1 MPDNRGVKMGL
12 AEPVHVVSEVE
23 LALRGVKTGLA
34 TPVWV
39 INPGSGSG
47 VDADTLDGQDSLYY
61 LDRVNHTGT
70 QTAST
75 ISDFDAQVQT
85 NRLDEMAVP
94 TTDVNLNGQKIINLD
109 TPTDPTDAANKDY
122 VDNAIAAVGATT
134 KYATTIGDTVATS
147 FLITHNLNTLDVIV
161 TVRVATGT
169 MSVVYPDIQIQTVNT
184 LTISFTLAP
193 DTDEYRVV
201 VIG

>member
-1 MPDNRGVKMGL
+1 MADDRGVKMGL
-12 AEPVHVVSEVE
+12 AEPVHVLSEVE
-23 LALRGVKTGLA
+23 LLLRGVKAGLA
-34 TPVWV
+34 TPVWI
-39 INPGSGSG
+39 INSSGGSGN
-47 VDADTLDGQDSLYY
+47 ADTLDGQEGTWY
-61 LDRVNHTGT
+61 LDRANHTGT
-70 QTAST
+70 QLANT
-75 ISDFDAQVQT
+75 ISDFDTQVQT
-85 NRLDEMAVP
+85 NGLDELAVP
-94 TTDVNLNGQKIINLD
+94 TTDVDLNGQKIINLA
-109 TPTDPTDAANKDY
+109 TPIDPTDAANKDY

-161 TVRVATGT
+161 TVRVATGS
-169 MSVVYPDIQIQTVNT
+169 MFVVYPDIEILTVNT